1 MKRAFIL
8 NLLLS
13 ACMCSSQGCRQG
25 NPDAFIKSVSEKQ
38 FKSLIE
44 ADEGIILD
52 VRTAVEVADGH
63 IAHAQVADVND
74 STFVEKIN
82 LLPKDKAV
90 YVYCRSGK
98 RSLKA
103 ADILQR
109 NGFKRIYNL
118 KSGILGW
125 IEKGYP
131 TVADN

>member
-8 NLLLS
+8 HLLLS
-13 ACMCSSQGCRQG
+13 ACVHSSQE
-25 NPDAFIKSVSEKQ
+25 NPDAFIKSVSEKP
-38 FKSLIE
+38 FKKLVE
-44 ADEGIILD
+44 AGDGIILD
-52 VRTAVEVADGH
+52 VRTSVEIADGH
-63 IAHAQVADVND
+63 IANAQIADVND
-74 STFVEKIN
+74 ATFVEKIN
-82 LLPKDKAV
+82 LLPKEKAV

-103 ADILQR
+103 ADILQK

-131 TVADN
+131 IVRDN